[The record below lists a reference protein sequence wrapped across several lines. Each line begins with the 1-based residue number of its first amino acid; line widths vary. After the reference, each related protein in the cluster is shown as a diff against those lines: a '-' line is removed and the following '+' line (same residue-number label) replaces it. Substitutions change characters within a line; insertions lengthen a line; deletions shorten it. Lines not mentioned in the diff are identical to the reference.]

1 MLRILAYHRVTKTNG
16 KDTLDC
22 PNISASPESFARQM
36 DHVARHYRGVG
47 MPEVLDAVRSNV
59 PLPERSVL
67 ITFDDAYADF
77 AEIAWPILK
86 QFRLPA
92 TLFVP
97 TAYPDHP
104 ELTFWWDRL
113 YQAFATST
121 RTVLPE
127 SPLGPLPLEN
137 TAQRRRSLLAMIRHV
152 PTMPHDA
159 AIGLVDAVCAQ
170 LVDRPSSHASVL
182 SWNQLRQLANDGVT
196 LGSHTRT
203 HPIMTQ
209 ISPIQIREE
218 IKESQQDL
226 LREIGFALPIFC
238 YPNGNYNDTVINVLR
253 EEGISAAFTVVP
265 GENRLESTD
274 LLQLGRTCIWPR
286 TSLPIFRLRLRR
298 VGLRL
303 DAWRQ
308 KWQRPVIT
316 PRLNTQEVQ
325 P

>member
-1 MLRILAYHRVTKTNG
+1 
-16 KDTLDC
+16 
-22 PNISASPESFARQM
+22 
-36 DHVARHYRGVG
+36 
-47 MPEVLDAVRSNV
+47 
-59 PLPERSVL
+59 
-67 ITFDDAYADF
+67 
-77 AEIAWPILK
+77 
-86 QFRLPA
+86 
-92 TLFVP
+92 
-97 TAYPDHP
+97 
-104 ELTFWWDRL
+104 
-113 YQAFATST
+113 
-121 RTVLPE
+121 
-127 SPLGPLPLEN
+127 
-137 TAQRRRSLLAMIRHV
+137 
-152 PTMPHDA
+152 
-159 AIGLVDAVCAQ
+159 
-170 LVDRPSSHASVL
+170 
-182 SWNQLRQLANDGVT
+182 
-196 LGSHTRT
+196 
-203 HPIMTQ
+203 MTQ

-238 YPNGNYNDTVINVLR
+238 YPNGNYNNTVINVLR